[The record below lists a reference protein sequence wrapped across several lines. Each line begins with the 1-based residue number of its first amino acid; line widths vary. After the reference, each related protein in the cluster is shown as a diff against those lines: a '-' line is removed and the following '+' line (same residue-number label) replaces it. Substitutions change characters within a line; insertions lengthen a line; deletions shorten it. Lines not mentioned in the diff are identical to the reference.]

1 MVLARNVRP
10 TPLLA
15 LRASN
20 RATLDIF
27 ESAGAVNELAIAP
40 SAARYNRGMR
50 FRKLRIAWSVVCGV
64 ACVLLIVL
72 WVRSHSKWDR
82 LFYHLP
88 SGGTAGF
95 SSWDGN
101 IIVGV
106 EYSRG
111 ASYSRGFEFESQ
123 LTSQWQLDPSERG
136 FLFMRDS
143 SEFAVG
149 MPHWFPIILSAVIA
163 AVPWAKQRFS
173 LRTLLIATTLVA
185 VVLGL
190 IAWSMR

>member
-1 MVLARNVRP
+1 L
-10 TPLLA
+10 
-15 LRASN
+15 SE
-20 RATLDIF
+20 F
-27 ESAGAVNELAIAP
+27 
-40 SAARYNRGMR
+40 RG
-50 FRKLRIAWSVVCGV
+50 
-64 ACVLLIVL
+64 LLIAL

-82 LFYHLP
+82 LFYHFP

-106 EYSRG
+106 EYSSWV
-111 ASYSRGFEFESQ
+111 SYSRGFEFDSQ

-149 MPHWFPIILSAVIA
+149 MPHWFPIILSAAIA
-163 AVPWAKQRFS
+163 AIPWAKRRFS

-190 IAWSMR
+190 IARAVR

>member
-1 MVLARNVRP
+1 MSRI
-10 TPLLA
+10 
-15 LRASN
+15 LR
-20 RATLDIF
+20 
-27 ESAGAVNELAIAP
+27 
-40 SAARYNRGMR
+40 Y
-50 FRKLRIAWSVVCGV
+50 LRIAFSATCLIV
-64 ACVLLIVL
+64 CVLLIVL
-72 WVRSHSKWDR
+72 WMRSHSKWDR
-82 LFYHLP
+82 LFYHFP

-106 EYSRG
+106 EYSSG
-111 ASYSRGFEFESQ
+111 VSYSRGFELDSQ

-149 MPHWFPIILSAVIA
+149 MPHWLPIFLSAALA
-163 AVPWAKQRFS
+163 AIPWIRWRFT

-190 IAWSMR
+190 IVWALR